1 MFHKFLGTQ
10 WPSNKVSVS
19 DWRTPGS
26 KPDSIEDSPYMW
38 ACCTLNHTQGA
49 KHPPI
54 GVVRKFRKVAYSS
67 GVVLFICPRFKMTRS
82 FPNKRKFPFNPF

>member
-10 WPSNKVSVS
+10 WPIRSQFR
-19 DWRTPGS
+19 DWRAPGS

-49 KHPPI
+49 KCPPV

-67 GVVLFICPRFKMTRS
+67 GVVLFSCLRFKMTRS
-82 FPNKRKFPFNPF
+82 FPNKRKSPFNPF

>member
-1 MFHKFLGTQ
+1 HSGLVIRSQFR
-10 WPSNKVSVS
+10 

-82 FPNKRKFPFNPF
+82 FPNKRKSPFNPF